1 MSVYEAL
8 KTDKTRKRY
17 DQVLIEGL
25 PDWRHGARYYF
36 RRARKLST
44 MELSVFISI
53 IISVGHYFVLWA
65 SHFEKRLTLEDR
77 MSEVKKKLD
86 KKRAK
91 RAYKGSELDDIDA
104 QLQECYDTL
113 PSPVLK
119 DTLPYRFVILLVNT
133 VIGLPAFVSE
143 KLKKKE
149 PVVESSESEEEEVL
163 APRRSNK
170 EHLGLNPTKIEKSSI
185 KLETTTSQEQ
195 KQSSEDES
203 ARKNS
208 REWTDKDKSELIKA
222 VNKFPAGTPNRWNK
236 IADMMNRQPQDC
248 ISMDKHIRA
257 NFTSNNYLNNST
269 WSEKKTTVL
278 NHKEAPEPT
287 VKLDENFNET
297 SDKWTQ
303 DQQAKFEKA
312 LKDFNKDTPNRWDRI
327 AEQVDHKNKVNQLNL
342 SVQFLKDFWLI
353 FLYFKRMIVLIDTSI
368 CVVN

>member
-119 DTLPYRFVILLVNT
+119 DTLPYRFVMLLVNT

-149 PVVESSESEEEEVL
+149 PVVESEEEEVL

-170 EHLGLNPTKIEKSSI
+170 EHLDLNPKKIEKSSI
-185 KLETTTSQEQ
+185 KLESSTLQEK

-203 ARKNS
+203 TRKNS

-236 IADMMNRQPQDC
+236 IADVMDRQPQDC
-248 ISMDKHIRA
+248 ISMDKQIRT

-312 LKDFNKDTPNRWDRI
+312 LKDFNKDMPNRWDRI
-327 AEQVDHKNKVNQLNL
+327 AEQVDHKTKVNQLNI
-342 SVQFLKDFWLI
+342 SVRYKFLTILFNFSCI
-353 FLYFKRMIVLIDTSI
+353 KRMIVLIGTSI